1 MKNYN
6 TEPLS
11 TLNADLNA
19 AVTGVESLTGYATK
33 DEITSF
39 ITEDALSD
47 YATETYV
54 REYVGEVL
62 TGDISVDLSGY
73 VPSTRTVNGHQL
85 TSDVAVTSADL
96 GLNSELWTFTLS
108 DDTVVTK
115 NVCVFSL

>member
-11 TLNADLNA
+11 ILNVDLNT
-19 AVTGVESLTGYATK
+19 AVTGVESLSNYATT
-33 DEITSF
+33 DS
-39 ITEDALSD
+39 LSA

-54 REYVGEVL
+54 QQYVGEVL

-115 NVCVFSL
+115 NVCVFPL

>member
-1 MKNYN
+1 MTDYI
-6 TEPLS
+6 S
-11 TLNADLNA
+11 TPISVLNDDLN
-19 AVTGVESLTGYATK
+19 GVQTALEAKADISSLNG
-33 DEITSF
+33 
-39 ITEDALSD
+39 L
-47 YATETYV
+47 ATETYV
-54 REYVGEVL
+54 QQYVGEVL

-115 NVCVFSL
+115 NVCVFPL